1 MKRILSFLLAISFAV
16 SLITVPVQADTAYTQ
31 EELVT
36 LAKDMLSI
44 DDSYTEFEIESS
56 TQYSGYTVYSFLWTN
71 NENKKTIRVRITDKA
86 LVSRY
91 SVFITGEPDKSII
104 YTPED
109 AQKSADTF
117 LSKVLRDNYKNVK
130 FSSCRGEYD
139 EYSLYYSIM
148 NNNIA
153 YYDTY
158 IHITVDKYT
167 NEVVSYVNENDI
179 GSTANPSFKGTKT
192 LSDAENFIK
201 DNIVLGYKSDYNY
214 TDEKY
219 EARLLYRLK
228 DYIVSADDLTFLA
241 YDNYYGSAAG
251 GGGSAYVYTGSDSS
265 ALTPQEIDGIEDYK
279 NAMSPEEGLNILNT
293 TLDHNF
299 TVKDADANYIKPYGS
314 NEYSIDLDGVV
325 GDDYWNCTIDHM
337 GRITSYTYD
346 YYSNEE
352 EDPEN
357 IISQETAFEKANDIL
372 NRLQYGYEM
381 TPLES
386 VPLVAGT
393 DFYRFKSNIIR
404 NGYISFDETIIIE
417 IDKEGRLTYIS
428 AKYIPDEVFEGNVN
442 INVTPEQAYDT
453 ATEKYELT
461 PYYLKNYKYSYYYYN
476 RDGLI
481 IPIYAFEDSFS
492 VDADTGELL
501 DYNGKKIRDNEIK
514 EYTDLNSQWY
524 AEYATKLAY
533 MGCSFEDDEFRG
545 DDPLT
550 YKGLKELNSSGFF
563 RNLDLDSKNEN
574 DTLTRYEFAEYLI
587 DAIDTNDFN
596 KYNEIYIKPFD
607 DVDYQ
612 HTGAVAI
619 PKALGIVS
627 GDSFRGNDNITRGE
641 AAAMLY
647 RVLILDLY

>member
-16 SLITVPVQADTAYTQ
+16 SLIAVPVQADTAYTQ

-44 DDSYTEFEIESS
+44 DDSYTEFEIRSS
-56 TQYSGYTVYSFLWTN
+56 YGSGDDTDYNFVWSD
-71 NENKKTIRVRITDKA
+71 NENIRQVYVTISDKGNVSYYSISGSGGTDKNTI
-86 LVSRY
+86 Y
-91 SVFITGEPDKSII
+91 PPD
-104 YTPED
+104 D
-109 AQKSADTF
+109 AIKSANKF
-117 LSKVLRDNYKNVK
+117 LSKVLGDDYKNVK
-130 FSSCRGEYD
+130 LSSYSNYSSEYT
-139 EYSLYYSIM
+139 LYYNIM
-148 NNNIA
+148 YDNIA
-153 YYDTY
+153 YYDVY
-158 IHITVDKYT
+158 AKISVNKYT
-167 NEVVSYVNENDI
+167 NEVVSYDYPEGLDGLTPPGFEN
-179 GSTANPSFKGTKT
+179 TKT

-201 DNIVLGYKSDYNY
+201 DNIILGYKTDYNY
-214 TDEKY
+214 KEEKY
-219 EARLLYRLK
+219 ETKLLYRLK
-228 DYIVSADDLTFLA
+228 DYMVKADDLTFLA
-241 YDNYYGSAAG
+241 YDKFYEINGG

-279 NAMSPEEGLNILNT
+279 NAISPEEGLNILNT

-393 DFYRFKSNIIR
+393 DYYRFKSNIIR

-417 IDKEGRLTYIS
+417 IDKEGRLTYIN

-453 ATEKYELT
+453 AVKKYDVM
-461 PYYLKNYKYSYYYYN
+461 PYCLENYRYSYYYN
-476 RDGLI
+476 INDRI
-481 IPIYAFEDSFS
+481 TPIYAFEDSFS
-492 VDADTGELL
+492 VDAATGELL
-501 DYNGKKIRDNEIK
+501 DYNGNKIREDEIK
-514 EYTDLNSQWY
+514 GYTDLNSQWY

-533 MGCSFEDDEFRG
+533 MGSSFEDDEFRG

-563 RNLDLDSKNEN
+563 RNLDLDDKNEN

-596 KYNEIYIKPFD
+596 KYNEIYIKPFA

-619 PKALGIVS
+619 LKALGIVS